1 MSNPNQAG
9 KGDTPRPVDG
19 DAYRDNY
26 EAAFRKTET
35 PAKRTPKSITLGLII
50 AYFTAVNWLRK
61 KLNK

>member
-35 PAKRTPKSITLGLII
+35 PAKRTPKSITLGLILI
-50 AYFTAVNWLRK
+50 YFSTVHWLRN